1 MGGEDKINNNSQ
13 TQQSQNP
20 DAAHETVGNGDVE
33 IINGVA
39 CPIDPMERLQCES
52 CQ

>member
-1 MGGEDKINNNSQ
+1 MNDS
-13 TQQSQNP
+13 TQQFNDDQQLQMAN
-20 DAAHETVGNGDVE
+20 TNGQEYE

-39 CPIDPMERLQCES
+39 CPIDPQERLQCES

>member
-1 MGGEDKINNNSQ
+1 MNNTNVTQ
-13 TQQSQNP
+13 DPTQQQDVNM
-20 DAAHETVGNGDVE
+20 TVQSVSGDFE

-39 CPIDPMERLQCES
+39 CPIDPQERLQCES